1 MSKIK
6 IALSGV
12 AAELVLG
19 NYMPSDKTIMSN
31 WEDFYHYGDLI
42 HVSQL
47 LPDYISEIVITSDE
61 QEVFR
66 GKIPANFFRAQ
77 KSFTPVM
84 FERALYLRTEC
95 AEEAYYECEF
105 ETDNF
110 DKSKLIFET
119 QDYDFLFKTSKSFL
133 SQVLYEASPLE
144 LVWQSAKPI
153 GNLCLLCRFENGYL
167 VPVYDAI
174 NKTEAKSV

>member
-19 NYMPSDKTIMSN
+19 NYMPSDKTIMNN

-47 LPDYISEIVITSDE
+47 MPDYISEIIISNDD

-66 GKIPANFFRAQ
+66 GKIPANYFRAQ
-77 KSFTPVM
+77 NSFIPVM
-84 FERALYLRTEC
+84 LERALYLRTEC
-95 AEEAYYECEF
+95 AEEANYVCEF
-105 ETDNF
+105 EVENF

-133 SQVLYEASPLE
+133 SRLLYDEKALE
-144 LVWQSAKPI
+144 LVWQSGKPI

-167 VPVYDAI
+167 VPLFDAI
-174 NKTEAKSV
+174 NKVEAK

>member
-95 AEEAYYECEF
+95 AEEANYECEF

-119 QDYDFLFKTSKSFL
+119 QDYDFLFKVGNAFL
-133 SQVLYEASPLE
+133 DKIFYNGLPLQAE
-144 LVWQSAKPI
+144 WQSGKPV
-153 GNLCLLCRFENGYL
+153 GNICLLCRCENGYL
-167 VPVYDAI
+167 VPLFDAI
-174 NKTEAKSV
+174 NKKEA